1 MMSLTRTKYTLLQ
14 PCDSLREHRDIL
26 FLIVILNDFLYC
38 TTLTLIFDVL
48 SSFRL
53 FYIQFKEVKVLW
65 GSGAGDRKT
74 QAPRLKSYLIGTPIK
89 VVFNLSQLN
98 DQIMFNRIY
107 IFFHTQFQNKKWQL
121 HAEKYQILYWK
132 TQIQTST

>member
-1 MMSLTRTKYTLLQ
+1 MFRQTKFSSLYHKKVVVLRVQIIQRWKMMSLTRTKYTLLQ

-48 SSFRL
+48 SSLRL

-65 GSGAGDRKT
+65 ESGAGARGPDN
-74 QAPRLKSYLIGTPIK
+74 PSTPIK
-89 VVFNLSQLN
+89 VVLN
-98 DQIMFNRIY
+98 WYPD
-107 IFFHTQFQNKKWQL
+107 
-121 HAEKYQILYWK
+121 
-132 TQIQTST
+132 